1 MPPAI
6 SDDDASDF
14 ADAPTSATRKHSK
27 KPSPNTKDTGADD
40 DGDEEM
46 LDVVKGDIKNGNG
59 TSRNGKKKEEKEEDD
74 GEDEDEEN
82 DENEDQD
89 EDLEEDEYI
98 VEKILAHVVENGDHL
113 KFKVKWEGYEKKSD
127 QTWEDEE
134 NIRENASD
142 ILDIYLA
149 KVGGRDKIIEEAN
162 AALKTKKRGR
172 PAGAST
178 NGTKRRRNGSH
189 PDSATP
195 PTTGRSWHPPVGS
208 WEDEVESIDACHDEN
223 TGKLIVY
230 LTWKNGH
237 KTQHDTKVIYQR
249 CPQKMLQF
257 YERHVKIVSSAA
269 RDGATK
275 EES

>member
-6 SDDDASDF
+6 SDDEASDVG
-14 ADAPTSATRKHSK
+14 DVTVPVPSK
-27 KPSPNTKDTGADD
+27 RVNAAANYKED
-40 DGDEEM
+40 DGDEAEDDEM
-46 LDVVKGDIKNGNG
+46 LDAVKDEVENGAEAGD
-59 TSRNGKKKEEKEEDD
+59 
-74 GEDEDEEN
+74 
-82 DENEDQD
+82 D

-98 VEKILAHVVENGDHL
+98 VEKIITHVVEADGTL

-127 QTWEDEE
+127 QTWEDED
-134 NIRENASD
+134 NLKENASD
-142 ILDIYLA
+142 VLEEYLA
-149 KVGGRDKIIEEAN
+149 SKGGRDKIIEETK

-172 PAGAST
+172 PTTGTPT
-178 NGTKRRRNGSH
+178 NGMKRRRGDSH
-189 PDSATP
+189 PASATP
-195 PTTGRSWHPPVGS
+195 PTSGRAWKPPVGS

-257 YERHVKIVSSAA
+257 YERHVKIVMSTA
-269 RDGATK
+269 DGAPK
-275 EES
+275 EEHS